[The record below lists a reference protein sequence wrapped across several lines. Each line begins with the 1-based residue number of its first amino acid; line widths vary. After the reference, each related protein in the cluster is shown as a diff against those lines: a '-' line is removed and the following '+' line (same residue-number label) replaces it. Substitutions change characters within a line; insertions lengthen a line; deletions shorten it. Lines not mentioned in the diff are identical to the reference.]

1 MYPCVCAPYLLGCTS
16 FTGAVSLLSR
26 HLAVLSRARR
36 LCRDWHL
43 VLVCTEDDIEHAAL
57 PDAGDKDGPA
67 LRAYFTRVAR
77 VADAI
82 SVPTA
87 TLAAVDASGRSCV
100 SPALVASA
108 HACGLAVFARWLHD
122 GVAHQA
128 VVPPPPG
135 PGSSSAVPVD
145 GVASGEAVLPAE
157 TGQPPRGSP
166 GSPKGISAGARA
178 LRDALP
184 EYVLRCCTHGGLP
197 SLWRCRSQVLW
208 ALALAWVCR
217 YTALC
222 SAGVD
227 AVITLDPARAVAMRM
242 VAPPRR
248 RLPGFAPGTLARGPD
263 STIPSPTAPLTNAAA
278 HPFALAPVS
287 TFSHVMA
294 GAADTAAD
302 SSLELG
308 VVGSSFGSV
317 VDQSDVHTRSQQ
329 PRSVS
334 PMASLALGGSLAG
347 SRLGNHSTVEGDES
361 LVLASRVF
369 ITFPTNRPEW
379 WRATPLR
386 RALWM
391 ARRTALCS
399 RGYRMSTS
407 RSDVGTSVVDAAGV
421 DATPSSLLGS
431 PLAATPA
438 AARRQRGHTSGAAG
452 GAGRRSVWSTGFPD
466 RASVTTGGLV
476 TFQPFTQLV
485 AFPGRARG
493 SGHTPRGVP
502 AGVVLAERGD
512 TTVTAD
518 VSTRFVLS
526 FDVAPASWHS
536 GMAPRPVLRARTP
549 AADATAALL
558 QRHADL
564 VAARGTPNTDHGTP
578 QSDDHQVGPQRSM
591 SAVPGG
597 HAQPHRGRSR
607 AQGPPRQLRA
617 TTMTPVPRAARAT
630 TTSPTALS
638 ARRRQAEPRVEPT
651 PLPPPDAGERAA
663 STDVA
668 EDVEQGSTPDVP
680 SQPTAHPRSRVP
692 SHGDAATSDT
702 GGTTPLPWGSR
713 RDSTDRR
720 LPHDSAAV
728 ADHGLSGSL
737 YDDDDGGDDTA
748 PPMHGE
754 PTRPS
759 AANATRTKSVRRQR
773 RRRRKRSSRDRNS
786 GGAED
791 GDMQWQV
798 PPINWETSV
807 QRSQHRAQVRSSRR
821 VVSAYVRPAMCVAP

>member
-1 MYPCVCAPYLLGCTS
+1 M
-16 FTGAVSLLSR
+16 
-26 HLAVLSRARR
+26 
-36 LCRDWHL
+36 
-43 VLVCTEDDIEHAAL
+43 
-57 PDAGDKDGPA
+57 
-67 LRAYFTRVAR
+67 
-77 VADAI
+77 
-82 SVPTA
+82 
-87 TLAAVDASGRSCV
+87 
-100 SPALVASA
+100 
-108 HACGLAVFARWLHD
+108 
-122 GVAHQA
+122 
-128 VVPPPPG
+128 
-135 PGSSSAVPVD
+135 
-145 GVASGEAVLPAE
+145 
-157 TGQPPRGSP
+157 
-166 GSPKGISAGARA
+166 
-178 LRDALP
+178 
-184 EYVLRCCTHGGLP
+184 
-197 SLWRCRSQVLW
+197 
-208 ALALAWVCR
+208 
-217 YTALC
+217 
-222 SAGVD
+222 
-227 AVITLDPARAVAMRM
+227 
-242 VAPPRR
+242 
-248 RLPGFAPGTLARGPD
+248 
-263 STIPSPTAPLTNAAA
+263 
-278 HPFALAPVS
+278 
-287 TFSHVMA
+287 
-294 GAADTAAD
+294 
-302 SSLELG
+302 
-308 VVGSSFGSV
+308 VGSSFGSV

-329 PRSVS
+329 PRSIS

-361 LVLASRVF
+361 LVLDSRVF
-369 ITFPTNRPEW
+369 ITFPTSRPEW

-452 GAGRRSVWSTGFPD
+452 GAGRRSVWSTGFPN

-493 SGHTPRGVP
+493 SGNTPRGVP

-518 VSTRFVLS
+518 VSTRFVPS

-578 QSDDHQVGPQRSM
+578 QSDDHLVGPQRSM

-597 HAQPHRGRSR
+597 HAQPHRARSR
-607 AQGPPRQLRA
+607 GQGPPRQLRA

-638 ARRRQAEPRVEPT
+638 ARRRHAEPRVEPT

-668 EDVEQGSTPDVP
+668 EDVEQGGTPDVP

-728 ADHGLSGSL
+728 ADQGLSGSL

-773 RRRRKRSSRDRNS
+773 RRRRKRSGRDRNS

-821 VVSAYVRPAMCVAP
+821 VVSAYVRPAMYVTP